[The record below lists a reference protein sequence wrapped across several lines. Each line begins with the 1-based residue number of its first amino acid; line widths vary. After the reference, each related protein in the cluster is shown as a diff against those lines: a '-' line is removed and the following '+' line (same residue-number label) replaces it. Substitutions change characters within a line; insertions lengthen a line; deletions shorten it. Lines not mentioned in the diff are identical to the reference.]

1 MGYIKTADKTKDILK
16 SFGYSDDEIKRV
28 IFNGTS
34 LYEKTEFIRFFNDYM
49 KEWNCDAEEIAEF
62 RKMVE
67 IGECPEDWDIVE
79 FDGKNY
85 YLNICA

>member
-1 MGYIKTADKTKDILK
+1 MEHIKIADKTSKILE
-16 SFGYSDDEIKRV
+16 SFGYSKDEIKRV

-67 IGECPEDWDIVE
+67 IGEFPEDWDIVE
-79 FDGKNY
+79 FDGKTY
-85 YLNICA
+85 YLNIVY